1 MGKPKIR
8 FKGYEDAWEQ
18 RKLDGWGTFYYGR
31 SCPKWSVTEDATI
44 PCIRY
49 GELYTKFGAK
59 IDRVYSYTNMPPENL
74 RFSKGTEVLIPRV
87 GEDPMDYNH
96 CTWLSMPDVAIGEMI
111 SVFNTDNNPLF
122 TATMFNA
129 TLQNEFA
136 MRVEGGSVTNLYF
149 EKLKNIEVSFPS
161 IQEQE
166 KIAAYFENLD
176 HLITL
181 HQRKCEETKS
191 LKKYMLQK
199 MFPENGKYVPEIR
212 FSGFSDAWEQRK
224 FGEIVEKY
232 EDLVETPTE
241 GYTRLGIRSHAKG
254 TFHSFV
260 EKGKELETAKMFRV
274 AADKFIVNITFGWEH
289 AVAITDENDAGKLV
303 SHRFPQY
310 SFNAGM
316 VPKFF
321 RYLIL
326 DENFKH
332 HLELSSPG
340 GAGRNRVLK
349 LNDML
354 EYKMNFPSEVE
365 QGKIAAYFDHLDHLI
380 TLHQRKCYRFIDIAL
395 DAWEQRKVSELLQER
410 NEQAPMSEEYPLMAF
425 IANQGVAPKGDRYD
439 RSALVNDET
448 GKKYKRTEFGDFIY
462 SSNNLETGS
471 IGLNKYGNACISP
484 VYSIFKPTG
493 KADLDFLGRRF
504 LRKDFINE
512 MVKWRQGVVYGQWK
526 IHETD
531 FLNIVVTVPT
541 IEEQKRIGDFLD
553 GLDSLITLHQHKLF
567 CAKNVMKYITTDINT
582 PQKEA
587 IMAELESVIEQKL
600 IEQLI
605 YGDSQWTYREDLKTE
620 ADLWK
625 NFRYILEQNNK
636 ERLNGEPL
644 SDAEFEQV
652 KNQLQFSSF
661 YKAGEWLVGE
671 NGKVMVHVQRDTERL
686 HLVVMNHEHIAGG
699 SSVYEVINQYNALKM
714 DEDSSVNVRDRRFDV
729 TLMINGLPMI
739 HIELKNKQHS
749 YMDGF
754 RQIKKYIGEGK
765 FTGIFSAVQMFVIS
779 NGVDTKYFSA
789 ASDTE
794 LNPKFISG
802 WLDKENNAVSDY
814 LDFAKSVLRIPEAH
828 EMIARYT
835 VLDEEAKRLILLR
848 PYQIHAIEAI
858 RDASKTGKSGFVWHT
873 TGSGKTLTSYKATR
887 NLLMDIPAIDKAI
900 FLIDRK
906 DLDTQ
911 TTMAFQAYA
920 NNDLIDVDE
929 TDNVFD
935 LKKKLKSDD
944 RQVIVTT
951 IQKLQRL
958 ITRKL
963 QEGTPEYHK
972 IKNLKIAFVVD
983 ECHRAVTPGTKREI
997 ERFFGNSLWYGFT
1010 GTPRFAENP
1019 YPQMGDLPRTTQ
1031 ELYGDCL
1038 HKYTI
1043 QNAIHDNA
1051 VLGFQVEHNGP
1062 KNKKNETDSNLYVTE
1077 SHMLKVLE
1085 VILNKS
1091 YYKLGFQN
1099 GKGKTYEGLLTT
1111 SSIQL
1116 AQKYYDLLK
1125 MVKEGKTTLKIDEK
1139 IKQVLPDFP
1148 KFAITYSVTE
1158 NEEGSHVNQQKM
1170 QESLDDYNKMF
1181 GTKYEISQIQGYN
1194 GNLNKRLAR
1203 KDAKYKSRN
1212 EQLDLV
1218 IVVDRLLTGF
1228 DAPCLSTIFIDRPP
1242 MGPHDLIQAF
1252 SRTNRIYNK
1261 NKVYGQIVTF
1271 QAPKLFKESVD
1282 NAVRLYS
1289 AGSTQ
1294 TALLADWKEV
1304 ESAFRKSLK
1313 ALRISAETPEEVPG
1327 MSIKEK
1333 KIFVKLFQ
1341 DFDKFFAQLKSFTQY
1356 EDNMLAGYG
1365 ITEDEYTDYA
1375 GQYLNAKEEIKEDTD
1390 GQIDD
1395 PGVPVVDEDYELM
1408 AYSHTKIDYEYI
1420 INLIQNI
1427 VSPDEESQD
1436 VTQEQK
1442 QKQMDEVKQYV
1453 EELRK
1458 DNPKVAEIMTTL
1470 IGEIEQDVNK
1480 YKGQSILN
1488 IVENMKQECI
1498 EKVVTD
1504 FCITWYTSKD
1514 DVMYAAMHYRN
1525 GEIPNESAIKET
1537 ANFTSYKEVQE
1548 RAIPKFKYYTMM
1560 IAELRK
1566 TLDEEIKPLMNH

>member
-1 MGKPKIR
+1 MKTWEQRKWIDVVDISTEMVNPTTGEYDNMPHIAPGNIESFTGRILDNVKTVKEEQLISGKFRFRPDDVVYGKINPQLGKYFYATVNGLTSADAYVFNGKNGLKQKFLFALLQTSDFFKYSVSVSKRSGMPKINRDELNAYSFLMPSEEEQDRIGSYLLQLDHLITLHQRKCYR
-8 FKGYEDAWEQ
+8 FIDIALDAWEQ
-18 RKLDGWGTFYYGR
+18 RKLGEVAQEFKSGNSLKADEIDITGDYPVYGGNGLR
-31 SCPKWSVTEDATI
+31 
-44 PCIRY
+44 
-49 GELYTKFGAK
+49 GYT
-59 IDRVYSYTNMPPENL
+59 ST
-74 RFSKGTEVLIPRV
+74 
-87 GEDPMDYNH
+87 YNH
-96 CTWLSMPDVAIGEMI
+96 DGEYALIGRQGALCGNMNY
-111 SVFNTDNNPLF
+111 SV
-122 TATMFNA
+122 
-129 TLQNEFA
+129 
-136 MRVEGGSVTNLYF
+136 G
-149 EKLKNIEVSFPS
+149 K
-161 IQEQE
+161 
-166 KIAAYFENLD
+166 AYFTEHAVVVKADENNDTRFLYYMLDTMNLGQYSDQSAQPGLAVNKLVKLENQFPMKEEQQRIGWYFSNID

-199 MFPENGKYVPEIR
+199 MFPENGNCVPKIR
-212 FSGFSDAWEQRK
+212 FSGFADAWEQRK
-224 FGEIVEKY
+224 LSDIYASIGNAFVGTATPYYVESGHFYLESNNIKDGQINHNSEIFINDEFYEKQK
-232 EDLVETPTE
+232 DKWLHTGDMVMVQS
-241 GYTRLGIRSHAKG
+241 GHVGHAA
-254 TFHSFV
+254 V
-260 EKGKELETAKMFRV
+260 IPEELDNSAAHALIMFRHP
-274 AADKFIVNITFGWEH
+274 KEKIEPYFLNYQYQTNKSKKKIEEITTGNTIKHILASDMQEF
-289 AVAITDENDAGKLV
+289 VVDITNYDEQK
-303 SHRFPQY
+303 
-310 SFNAGM
+310 
-316 VPKFF
+316 
-321 RYLIL
+321 
-326 DENFKH
+326 
-332 HLELSSPG
+332 
-340 GAGRNRVLK
+340 
-349 LNDML
+349 
-354 EYKMNFPSEVE
+354 
-365 QGKIAAYFDHLDHLI
+365 KIGSYFQKLDH
-380 TLHQRKCYRFIDIAL
+380 
-395 DAWEQRKVSELLQER
+395 
-410 NEQAPMSEEYPLMAF
+410 
-425 IANQGVAPKGDRYD
+425 
-439 RSALVNDET
+439 
-448 GKKYKRTEFGDFIY
+448 
-462 SSNNLETGS
+462 
-471 IGLNKYGNACISP
+471 
-484 VYSIFKPTG
+484 
-493 KADLDFLGRRF
+493 
-504 LRKDFINE
+504 
-512 MVKWRQGVVYGQWK
+512 
-526 IHETD
+526 
-531 FLNIVVTVPT
+531 
-541 IEEQKRIGDFLD
+541 
-553 GLDSLITLHQHKLF
+553 LITLHQHKLF

-582 PQKEA
+582 PKKEA

-714 DEDSSVNVRDRRFDV
+714 DEDSSVNARDRRFDV

-754 RQIKKYIGEGK
+754 WQIKKYIGEGK

-789 ASDTE
+789 ASDSE

-814 LDFAKSVLRIPEAH
+814 LVFAKSVLRIPEAH

-935 LKKKLKSDD
+935 LKKKLKSVD

-983 ECHRAVTPGTKREI
+983 ECHRAVTPGIKREI

-1062 KNKKNETDSNLYVTE
+1062 KNKKDETDSNLYVTE

-1252 SRTNRIYNK
+1252 SRTNRIYDK

-1313 ALRISAETPEEVPG
+1313 ALRVSAETPEEVPG

>member
-8 FKGYEDAWEQ
+8 FKGYEDDWEQRKLGEVAQEFKSGNSLKADEIDITGDYPVYGGNGLRGYTSTYNHDGEYALIGRQGALCGNMNYSVGKAYFTEHAVVVKADENNDTRFLYYMLDTMNLGQYSDQSAQPGLAVNKLVKLENQFPMKEEQQRIGWYFSNIDHLITLHQRKCYRFIDIALDAWEQ
-18 RKLDGWGTFYYGR
+18 RKLGEVAQEFKSGNSLKADEIDITGDYPVYGGNGLR
-31 SCPKWSVTEDATI
+31 
-44 PCIRY
+44 
-49 GELYTKFGAK
+49 GYT
-59 IDRVYSYTNMPPENL
+59 ST
-74 RFSKGTEVLIPRV
+74 
-87 GEDPMDYNH
+87 YNH
-96 CTWLSMPDVAIGEMI
+96 DGEYALIGRQGALCGNMNY
-111 SVFNTDNNPLF
+111 SV
-122 TATMFNA
+122 
-129 TLQNEFA
+129 
-136 MRVEGGSVTNLYF
+136 G
-149 EKLKNIEVSFPS
+149 K
-161 IQEQE
+161 
-166 KIAAYFENLD
+166 AYFTEHAVVVKADENNDTRFLYYMLDTMNLGQYSDQSAQPGLAVNKLVKLENQFPMKEEQQRIGWYFSNID

-199 MFPENGKYVPEIR
+199 MFPENGNCVPKIR
-212 FSGFSDAWEQRK
+212 FSGFADAWEQRK
-224 FGEIVEKY
+224 LSDIYASIGNAFVGTATPYYVESGHFYLESNNIKDGQINHNSEIFINDEFYEKQK
-232 EDLVETPTE
+232 DKWLHTGDMVMVQS
-241 GYTRLGIRSHAKG
+241 GHVGHAA
-254 TFHSFV
+254 V
-260 EKGKELETAKMFRV
+260 IPEELDNSAAHALIMFRHP
-274 AADKFIVNITFGWEH
+274 KEKIEPYFLNYQYQTNKSKKKIEEITTGNTIKHILASDMQEF
-289 AVAITDENDAGKLV
+289 VVDITNYDEQK
-303 SHRFPQY
+303 
-310 SFNAGM
+310 
-316 VPKFF
+316 
-321 RYLIL
+321 
-326 DENFKH
+326 
-332 HLELSSPG
+332 
-340 GAGRNRVLK
+340 
-349 LNDML
+349 
-354 EYKMNFPSEVE
+354 
-365 QGKIAAYFDHLDHLI
+365 KIGSYFQKLDH
-380 TLHQRKCYRFIDIAL
+380 
-395 DAWEQRKVSELLQER
+395 
-410 NEQAPMSEEYPLMAF
+410 
-425 IANQGVAPKGDRYD
+425 
-439 RSALVNDET
+439 
-448 GKKYKRTEFGDFIY
+448 
-462 SSNNLETGS
+462 
-471 IGLNKYGNACISP
+471 
-484 VYSIFKPTG
+484 
-493 KADLDFLGRRF
+493 
-504 LRKDFINE
+504 
-512 MVKWRQGVVYGQWK
+512 
-526 IHETD
+526 
-531 FLNIVVTVPT
+531 
-541 IEEQKRIGDFLD
+541 
-553 GLDSLITLHQHKLF
+553 LITLHQHKLF

-582 PQKEA
+582 PKKEA

-714 DEDSSVNVRDRRFDV
+714 DEDSSVNARDRRFDV

-754 RQIKKYIGEGK
+754 WQIKKYIGEGK

-789 ASDTE
+789 ASDSE

-814 LDFAKSVLRIPEAH
+814 LVFAKSVLRIPEAH

-935 LKKKLKSDD
+935 LKKKLKSVD

-983 ECHRAVTPGTKREI
+983 ECHRAVTPGIKREI

-1062 KNKKNETDSNLYVTE
+1062 KNKKDETDSNLYVTE

-1252 SRTNRIYNK
+1252 SRTNRIYDK

-1313 ALRISAETPEEVPG
+1313 ALRVSAETPEEVPG